1 MTLMLTYTIALGH
14 RSADAPKLSDSE
26 ADAMA
31 RLGFRFAE
39 FRPETGEYR
48 LSPSYRTLQNFDRGT
63 LTFQQSAAEAR
74 KVPAGT
80 APSRPAADAALFEPA
95 PATTARG

>member
-1 MTLMLTYTIALGH
+1 
-14 RSADAPKLSDSE
+14 
-26 ADAMA
+26 MA

-63 LTFQQSAAEAR
+63 LTFQQSEVEAR
-74 KVPAGT
+74 KFSPAK
-80 APSRPAADAALFEPA
+80 PAADAALFEPA
-95 PATTARG
+95 PAGAAGVAGQRR